1 MLAPLEINRHV
12 IVNIYYVINS
22 ILQYLENEYLVYKN
36 IYKLVLKDETKIIL
50 LQSKGDTFA
59 NVERNL
65 LRQVSKT
72 DNTTRDVYI
81 WGWLD

>member
-1 MLAPLEINRHV
+1 MAITDQSAGHCF
-12 IVNIYYVINS
+12 NIYYIINS

-65 LRQVSKT
+65 
-72 DNTTRDVYI
+72 
-81 WGWLD
+81 

>member
-81 WGWLD
+81 SG